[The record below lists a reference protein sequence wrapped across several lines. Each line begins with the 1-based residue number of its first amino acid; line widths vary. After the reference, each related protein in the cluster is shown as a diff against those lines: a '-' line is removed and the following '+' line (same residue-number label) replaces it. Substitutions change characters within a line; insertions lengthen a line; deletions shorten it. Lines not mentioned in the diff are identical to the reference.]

1 MREEELAALI
11 DQFVEEAIAASEEST
26 TFVTEATADDTLN
39 QEEVESLEA
48 CLAITEETI
57 ALAEELI
64 YVYYDL
70 YREWAIEALEL
81 LVEIEE
87 DLLLLGES
95 ADEVATLLIEVAEMM
110 EDSLEL
116 AEGTRFVL
124 EDNKITQFELSA
136 IAQAG
141 AIARAG
147 LNAKGGPALQGFSSS
162 INNLTAQVARGE
174 IQQMNSGLGDLE
186 ILLPA

>member
-1 MREEELAALI
+1 M
-11 DQFVEEAIAASEEST
+11 
-26 TFVTEATADDTLN
+26 TEATADETLN
-39 QEEVESLEA
+39 QEKVESLEA
-48 CLAITEETI
+48 YLAITEETI
-57 ALAEELI
+57 ALTEELI

-81 LVEIEE
+81 LVKIEE

-95 ADEVATLLIEVAEMM
+95 ADEVAPLLVEVAEMM

-116 AEGTRFVL
+116 AEGTKVVP

-141 AIARAG
+141 AIASAG
-147 LNAKGGPALQGFSSS
+147 LSAKGRPTLQGFSSS
-162 INNLTAQVARGE
+162 INNLIAQVARGE
-174 IQQMNSGLGDLE
+174 IQQAISGLGGLE
-186 ILLPA
+186 ILLPARSSRP